1 MRFLFVIARIAVTG
15 GAKTGRNEWKVDAD
29 GLTKEGRQTDGWMVV
44 SDVKGA
50 SSDFARRAAAAF
62 DKRAQKRCVRT
73 SE

>member
-1 MRFLFVIARIAVTG
+1 MDWRV
-15 GAKTGRNEWKVDAD
+15 D
-29 GLTKEGRQTDGWMVV
+29 GLAKGGKLTDGWMVV

-50 SSDFARRAAAAF
+50 SSDFARRAAPPRAAAF